1 MSSLCRF
8 CSHFLS
14 YVVAFLYES
23 RIHSINRKPDTSATR
38 HFGTTKLVPKFK
50 TNHRWSCVSSELF
63 WVEVSRL
70 FLDHGTRVEVSR
82 TTFLVSKSW
91 DRCRS
96 VPECLDAEVSCGR
109 SVRYSLELCR
119 SVSKSEGR
127 RHLRSW
133 AAVNSSY
140 LVTVPWQPLV
150 DVRLAMQD
158 RKRGTHFRITWD
170 ATISVSKYSYDSWR
184 RFCLHISA
192 FRRGDVCEVTK
203 EVELGSK
210 YFWLYRPNL
219 CVYWS
224 WWQPFTAL
232 TVNTFLSPFS
242 WKKTPVRRALWY
254 ICLIL
259 VAPLAHLTGR
269 ATWHFSRRIIVWT
282 PFDTATAFPEVPC
295 YRRRYL
301 RHVGPIADD
310 SDEVQF
316 FSHLLYSGL
325 VTMWNESTRLKSR
338 AIAGNRAMPL

>member
-1 MSSLCRF
+1 MARVIWRRRDTMACLFVPPSNG
-8 CSHFLS
+8 
-14 YVVAFLYES
+14 S
-23 RIHSINRKPDTSATR
+23 RTLRPQDTSAPQNWCRSLRRIT
-38 HFGTTKLVPKFK
+38 GGA
-50 TNHRWSCVSSELF
+50 
-63 WVEVSRL
+63 VSRRNCPGSKCRSD
-70 FLDHGTRVEVSR
+70 FPSITA
-82 TTFLVSKSW
+82 LVSKCLVPRFW
-91 DRCRS
+91 RRS
-96 VPECLDAEVSCGR
+96 VSECLDAEVSCGR